1 MTTTTAPATARD
13 ALANRI
19 ENLFYIQESGVAR
32 MDWGDMA
39 DAMITALHDAGYTIV
54 YRNTDADVEARAREA
69 LANHISVLLEDDI
82 LAALTAAGV
91 RLVDAAADDSRTEAL
106 IRHRQFV
113 AALDK
118 LRFDV
123 GPDDVFRYDRV
134 KDLRR
139 ALDPYLHDDDA
150 GGEG

>member
-13 ALANRI
+13 SSVTMLIDAVASNWLNDEHALTKS
-19 ENLFYIQESGVAR
+19 LGGLIQA
-32 MDWGDMA
+32 
-39 DAMITALHDAGYTIV
+39 ALRDAGYTIV

-123 GPDDVFRYDRV
+123 GPDDVFQHDRV

-139 ALDPYLHDDDA
+139 ALAPYLHDDDT